1 MFERGLKHLQSDADT
16 QQGLTKYLLKTLGA
30 ELAGEIFS
38 YACQE
43 HLAHPAPP
51 EAKNVTPEVRRS
63 IKIKCYSKGP

>member
-1 MFERGLKHLQSDADT
+1 MFERGLKHLQSDSDT

-43 HLAHPAPP
+43 HLQHPAPP
-51 EAKNVTPEVRRS
+51 EAKNVTPEVRQQS
-63 IKIKCYSKGP
+63 ISFI